1 MGILP
6 SFLADVP
13 LKKRSRM
20 LLPWEYGVRNL
31 TRRPVR
37 TLLTLLALSIVIL
50 LVFVVVGFIRGMEQS
65 LATSGE
71 PNVVLVYSKSSEQNI
86 ESSSIAG
93 QTASL
98 LSANVSKIKKI
109 GEKPMVSPEIY
120 LGSRIRVGEQKEGQ
134 GDGHG
139 GLGLIR
145 AVTPEVV
152 LVRKKVRIEKGK
164 WPSVGEV
171 MVGGLAYAKVGVQ
184 SEDFAIGKSIQL
196 EGKSWKISGI
206 FSAGKS
212 AYESEIW
219 CNLAEFQTAT
229 KRQDLSLVALQMK
242 SKKDVGYVQ
251 KFCNDRNNLELTA
264 VDEQEYYQGLQK
276 HYGPVRILAWSVVW
290 LVSGAG
296 VFAGLNM
303 MFGAVAGRTSEIAT
317 LQVLGFRRIA
327 ILLSLMQEGLLLSAA
342 GSILSGIVALGLLN
356 GLAVR
361 FTMGAFSL
369 RIDGLSL
376 MVGCGVG
383 LALGILG
390 ALPPAIRVLR
400 APVVTSLR
408 SN

>member
-1 MGILP
+1 
-6 SFLADVP
+6 
-13 LKKRSRM
+13 M

-71 PNVVLVYSKSSEQNI
+71 PRVVLVYSKSSEQNI

-98 LSANVSKIKKI
+98 LSANVSKIKKY
-109 GEKPMVSPEIY
+109 GDKPMVSPEIY
-120 LGSRIRVGEQKEGQ
+120 LGSRIRVGNSEGSQ
-134 GDGHG
+134 AESRG

-145 AVTPEVV
+145 AVTPDVV
-152 LVRKKVRIEKGK
+152 LVRRKVHIEQGK
-164 WPSVGEV
+164 WPGPGEV

-184 SEDFAIGKSIQL
+184 PEDFAIGKKIQL
-196 EGKSWKISGI
+196 EGKTWTISGV
-206 FSAGKS
+206 FTAGKS

-219 CNLAEFQTAT
+219 CNLSEFQTAT
-229 KRQDLSLVALQMK
+229 KRQDLSLVALEMK
-242 SKKDVGYVQ
+242 TEKDIGYVQ
-251 KFCNDRNNLELTA
+251 KFCNERNNLELTA
-264 VDEQEYYQGLQK
+264 VGEQDYYRGLQK

-290 LVSGAG
+290 LVAGAG

-317 LQVLGFRRIA
+317 LQGLGFRRTA

-342 GSILSGIVALGLLN
+342 GSILSGVVALGLLN

-369 RIDGLSL
+369 RIDGLAL

-390 ALPPAIRVLR
+390 ALPPAVRVLR